1 MNINLFNRFQAK
13 HLEIMQQNN
22 LQPGAKILF
31 VSDSADEDWC
41 AKHTQKPLV
50 NGVKR
55 FSETMVTL
63 LKQNGYQV
71 EFLHP
76 YILDENEK
84 RRIKTTPIPF
94 YPDIE
99 FAFNFWQL
107 FPVIRKAIIEN
118 QPDAI
123 FIATVEGPLGFFT
136 SRLARMLKIPYSLVF
151 TTNLHEYI
159 GKYIN
164 NFTKGHIDLPSDLII
179 YKKAYKMLYKHAK
192 TIFVPTPLIKSYVR
206 SFGIKENKIIV
217 WPHGIDTHVF
227 HPPTPNEINPYR
239 KYEWYQNN
247 PLPILIYFGR
257 ISIDKRVD
265 EFLNISQSDLQTA
278 IGTKC
283 HKVII
288 GTGLNAADYQ
298 KRYADAYTHFLGGM
312 QQAELASYLRWADT
326 FIFPSVTDTFGI
338 VLLESA
344 ASGVPIVGRVG
355 EQIASSEV
363 LTSVGGIGI
372 EIDPTLLEK
381 LKKTAEPIE
390 NYPDLYAQ
398 DQKNWITG
406 IQQAFQIKREEIIEK
421 TTRQYSWENAMH
433 LLIEN
438 V

>member
-1 MNINLFNRFQAK
+1 MNINLFNRFQKK
-13 HLEIMQQNN
+13 HFEIMEQNN
-22 LQPGAKILF
+22 LKPGSKILF

-41 AKHTQKPLV
+41 ANNTDKPLV

-55 FSETMVTL
+55 FSETMVSL
-63 LKQNGYQV
+63 LKENGYQV
-71 EFLHP
+71 DFLHP
-76 YILDENEK
+76 YILDEKEK

-94 YPDIE
+94 YPDVE

-118 QPDAI
+118 EPDAI

-136 SRLARMLKIPYSLVF
+136 SRLAKMLHIPYSLVF

-164 NFTKGHIDLPSDLII
+164 NFTKGHIDLPSDLTI
-179 YKKAYKMLYKHAK
+179 YKKAYHLLYKNAK
-192 TIFVPTPLIKSYVR
+192 TIFVPTPLIKTYVQ
-206 SFGIKENKIIV
+206 SFGINPEKIIV
-217 WPHGIDTHVF
+217 WPHGIDTEVF
-227 HPPTPNEINPYR
+227 HPPETNELNPYQTLD
-239 KYEWYQNN
+239 WYQSN

-265 EFLNISQSDLQTA
+265 DFLNLDQNELEKA
-278 IGTKC
+278 LGTKC

-288 GTGLNAADYQ
+288 GTGLNDPIYR
-298 KRYADAYTHFLGGM
+298 KKYADSYTHFLGGM
-312 QQAELASYLRWADT
+312 KQIELASYLRWADL

-344 ASGVPIVGRVG
+344 ASGVPIVGRIG
-355 EQIASSEV
+355 EEIASTDV

-372 EIDPTLLEK
+372 EIDSVLLEK

-390 NYPDLYAQ
+390 NYPALYAE
-398 DQKNWITG
+398 DQQKWIKG
-406 IQQAFQIKREEIIEK
+406 IQKAFQINMEEIIKK
-421 TTRQYSWENAMH
+421 TTQQYSWENAMH
-433 LLIEN
+433 LLLEN
-438 V
+438 I